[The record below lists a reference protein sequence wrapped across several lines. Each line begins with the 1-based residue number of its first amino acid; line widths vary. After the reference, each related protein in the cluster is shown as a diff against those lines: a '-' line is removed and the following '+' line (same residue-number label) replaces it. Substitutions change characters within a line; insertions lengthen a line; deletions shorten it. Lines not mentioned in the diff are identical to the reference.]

1 MGAMKRLL
9 EDFEETKDCLMEVK
23 DEINEVVEFIK
34 FVEIHD
40 ITEEIESADLELML
54 NGIDKSMRIIVKKL
68 IMEVI

>member
-54 NGIDKSMRIIVKKL
+54 NGIDKSMRIMVKKL